1 MPGAAGD
8 EPPIGGTHEVDRE
21 VLTMRIARAIA
32 LVITTSVVAAGAALP
47 AAAADSSP
55 PGVSPIKLWTID
67 EVSHTGRW
75 VAGQGTTVD
84 GVAIID
90 RKTGSVTGEPADG
103 PRWFIRD
110 NPVLRLNRDHVAEYP
125 NAAVFLKNVATGV
138 RKRIDT
144 DSKGAPLKPTW
155 AVKPGYDDQYDSYY
169 ATPQLLI
176 SAESVSRNGRRAAFC
191 ANYQAPKKPIL
202 YVKDLRTGR
211 LTRTGIRCGVSY
223 EETTRLIRAPQMSE
237 DGRVVH
243 VNGNTYNVPRDMP
256 TSHWLGD
263 TLYFTGSGKVRA
275 INGFGSMTRDG
286 GTILMR
292 VGVRPEGSADTT
304 GGRVGAY
311 NIRTA
316 KIRVLPGSATI
327 YGNDV
332 FTFSAFDQ
340 ASRRGRFVVNDTSV
354 IDRTYGITVDISALL
369 RTKGYTIP
377 PDEAAQCGTT
387 RSISGDGK
395 VVIAHA
401 GVSAKGGCNTDYL
414 AVTGWEPKVGVA
426 LVANADRSKLV
437 VNVDPDKG
445 SGHWTFRVQ
454 RQRANKTWTTL
465 RRTYRTQGAAET
477 RTVNLPAGTY
487 RVRINARYGY
497 GVTTSTPV
505 TLVR

>member
-1 MPGAAGD
+1 
-8 EPPIGGTHEVDRE
+8 
-21 VLTMRIARAIA
+21 MRIFRTIA
-32 LVITTSVVAAGAALP
+32 VLSTTTLLVAGAALP
-47 AAAADSSP
+47 ASAADPSP
-55 PGVSPIKLWTID
+55 PGVSPISLWTID

-84 GVAIID
+84 GVAILD
-90 RKTGSVTGEPADG
+90 RRTGAVTPEPADG
-103 PRWFIRD
+103 PRWFVRD
-110 NPVLRLNRDHVAEYP
+110 NPVLRLNRDYVAEYP

-144 DSKGAPLKPTW
+144 NSKGVPLTPTW
-155 AVKPGYDDQYDSYY
+155 AVNPQYDDEFDPYY
-169 ATPQLLI
+169 STPQLLI
-176 SAESVSRNGRRAAFC
+176 STESVSRNGRKAAFC
-191 ANYQAPKKPIL
+191 ANYESPKKPLL
-202 YVKDLRTGR
+202 YVKDLRTGL
-211 LTRTGIRCGVSY
+211 LTRTSVLCGVSY
-223 EETTRLIRAPQMSE
+223 EETARLTRAPQMSE

-256 TSHWLGD
+256 TSHWMGD
-263 TLYFTGSGKVRA
+263 TLYFTGPGKVRA

-292 VGVRPEGSADTT
+292 VGVRPEGTADTT

-311 NIRTA
+311 NIRTRA
-316 KIRVLPGSATI
+316 IRALPGTATI

-340 ASRRGRFVVNDTSV
+340 ASRRGRFVVNATSV

-377 PDEAAQCGTT
+377 PDEAAQCSTT

-414 AVTGWEPKVGVA
+414 AVTGWQPKVGVA
-426 LVANADRSKLV
+426 LAANADRSKLV

-445 SGHWTFRVQ
+445 SGYWTFRVQ
-454 RQRANKTWTTL
+454 RQRANRTWTTL
-465 RRTYRTQGAAET
+465 RTTYRTRGVTET

-487 RVRINARYGY
+487 RVRVNAKYGY
-497 GVTTSTPV
+497 RVTTSAPA